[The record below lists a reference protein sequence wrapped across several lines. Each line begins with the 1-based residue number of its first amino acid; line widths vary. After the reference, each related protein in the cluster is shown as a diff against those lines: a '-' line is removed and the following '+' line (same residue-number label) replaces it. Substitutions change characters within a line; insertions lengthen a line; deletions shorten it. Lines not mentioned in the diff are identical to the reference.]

1 MLRGSNPALVTLL
14 LPKHSGQVSERGCP
28 VNKSRVSA
36 ARVQK
41 RQKIKAEKSNSVDLS
56 DRTKAADGTP
66 RRAVLLAGAAALML
80 QSSPEASARTVT
92 LQLSD
97 IHEQACANPVAPGVP
112 GSSTYKAKCFEVVG
126 TVTNKSK
133 KTVSNADVYGLI
145 KDAANEPVLR
155 SGRVGTIQE
164 VPPGEST
171 FKLEIT
177 VAASQPLPLTFKNFK
192 AQGFEGVVNRS
203 GNPYDMDYF
212 TDTFP
217 GGTKSNF

>member
-1 MLRGSNPALVTLL
+1 MLRGANPALVTLL
-14 LPKHSGQVSERGCP
+14 PSKLSCQVSERGYA
-28 VNKSRVSA
+28 VNTSRDSA
-36 ARVQK
+36 PRVRR
-41 RQKIKAEKSNSVDLS
+41 RQKIKAEKSDFLAFSN
-56 DRTKAADGTP
+56 RTKAADGTP
-66 RRAVLLAGAAALML
+66 RRSVLLAGAASLFL
-80 QSSPEASARTVT
+80 QSTPEASARTVT

-97 IHEQACANPVAPGVP
+97 IHEQVCANPVAPGVP
-112 GSSTYKAKCFEVVG
+112 GSSTYKAKCFEIVG
-126 TVTNKSK
+126 TVYNKSK
-133 KTVSNADVYGLI
+133 NPVSNADVYGLI

-155 SGRVGTIQE
+155 SGRVGTIQD

-177 VAASQPLPLTFKNFK
+177 VAASQPLPLSFKNFK